1 MAKDNKLEMGE
12 KEIKGLLFKYSL
24 PAIIGMLS
32 NALYN
37 IVDTMFIGNGV
48 GPLGIAG
55 LSLSFPI
62 QMIIGAFALMFGVGC
77 ASVESIKFGQKKAHE
92 ASAIVGNT
100 IVISIIFAFIYLF
113 TVLKCVNPILSFF
126 GASEATLPYARD
138 YITIV
143 MIGAVPLSFSMVINN
158 TLRAVGQAKKAMVTM
173 LVGTLLNIILDPVFI
188 FGFKMGIKGAAI
200 ATVIGQF
207 AGAFVSLYFVKKGYL
222 GVIFEGDSFRLRFSN
237 IKQVLSVGV
246 STFIRQI
253 GVSVV
258 AIAVNYQLS
267 VYGGDLLIA
276 SYGIINKF
284 ISLFLMPM
292 FGIAQGAQ
300 PLIGYNFGAGKI
312 ERVKKTLKLSQ
323 IYCILIGVLGFLGAL
338 LIPKLIL
345 KIFTDDV
352 ELINV
357 SILPIRIIFST
368 LILVA
373 ISTVGSTLFQATGNG
388 KEAFFLN
395 LLRQI
400 ILFLPLVFI
409 LPLFFGVNGIWFSF
423 FVGEFIT
430 AMITL
435 FITGKGLT
443 KMEKESQLLMPK
455 NS

>member
-1 MAKDNKLEMGE
+1 MIKDNKLEMGE
-12 KEIKGLLFKYSL
+12 KGIKGLLFKYSL

-100 IVISIIFAFIYLF
+100 IVISIIFAFLYLF
-113 TVLKCVNPILSFF
+113 IVLRFVDPILSFF
-126 GASEATLPYARD
+126 GASDATLPFARD
-138 YITIV
+138 YIIIV
-143 MIGAVPLSFSMVINN
+143 MIGAVPLSFTMVINN

-173 LVGTLLNIILDPVFI
+173 LIGTLLNIILDPLFI

-200 ATVIGQF
+200 ATVIGQY
-207 AGAFVSLYFVKKGYL
+207 AGAFVSIYFVLKGYM
-222 GVIFEGDSFRLRFSN
+222 GVEFEKDSFRLRLSN
-237 IKQVLSVGV
+237 IKQILSVGI
-246 STFIRQI
+246 STFVRQI

-267 VYGGDLLIA
+267 IYGGDLLIA

-300 PLIGYNFGAGKI
+300 PLIGYNFGAGFI
-312 ERVKKTLKLSQ
+312 DRVKKTLKLSQ
-323 IYCILIGVLGFLGAL
+323 VYCVIIGAIGFLGAL

-345 KIFTDDV
+345 SIFTSDV
-352 ELINV
+352 ELI
-357 SILPIRIIFST
+357 SISVLPLRIIFST

-373 ISTVGSTLFQATGNG
+373 ISTVGSTLFQATGKG

-409 LPLFFGVNGIWFSF
+409 LPLFLGVNGIWFSF
-423 FVGEFIT
+423 FIGEFIT
-430 AMITL
+430 AVITL
-435 FITGKGLT
+435 LMTKRGLT
-443 KMEKESQLLMPK
+443 KMEKESHLVIPK

>member
-1 MAKDNKLEMGE
+1 MTKDNKLEMGE
-12 KEIKGLLFKYSL
+12 KKIKGLLFKYSL

-77 ASVESIKFGQKKAHE
+77 ASVESIKFGQKKTNE

-113 TVLKCVNPILSFF
+113 TVLRCVNQILSVF

-158 TLRAVGQAKKAMVTM
+158 TLRAVGQAKKAMITM
-173 LVGTLLNIILDPVFI
+173 LVGTLLNIILDPIFI

-207 AGAFVSLYFVKKGYL
+207 IGAFVSVYFLSKGYL
-222 GVIFEGDSFRLRFSN
+222 GVKFERDSFRLRLNN

-300 PLIGYNFGAGKI
+300 PLIGYNFGALKI
-312 ERVKKTLKLSQ
+312 DRVKETLKLSQ
-323 IYCILIGVLGFLGAL
+323 FYCILIGIIGFTGAL
-338 LIPKLIL
+338 LIPKFIL
-345 KIFTDDV
+345 NIFTNDI

-373 ISTVGSTLFQATGNG
+373 ISTVGSTLFQATGKG

-423 FVGEFIT
+423 FIGEFIT
-430 AMITL
+430 ATVTL
-435 FITGKGLT
+435 FMTGKGLT